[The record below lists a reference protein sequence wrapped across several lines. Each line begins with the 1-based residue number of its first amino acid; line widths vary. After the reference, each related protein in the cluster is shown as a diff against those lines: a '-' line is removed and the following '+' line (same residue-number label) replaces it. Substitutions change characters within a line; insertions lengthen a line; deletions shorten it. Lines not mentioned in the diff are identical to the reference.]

1 MTKRRHDRVSLKLT
15 VEYCITVKKQSD
27 VKNILLTGIVRDV
40 SAGGVGLVTDYP
52 LMQGNMIR
60 IKSSAPELPKYGV
73 VRWVSKEGESYRV
86 GLRSC
91 SHCGK
96 Y

>member
-15 VEYCITVKKQSD
+15 VEYSITVKKQSA
-27 VKNILLTGIVRDV
+27 VKNIQLTGIVRDV
-40 SAGGVGLVTDYP
+40 SAGGVGLITDYP

-60 IKSSAPELPKYGV
+60 IKSSAPEVPKYGV
-73 VRWVSKEGESYRV
+73 VRWVNREGESYRV

-91 SHCGK
+91 SHCGE